1 MLEFK
6 KIELSDVPL
15 LRPYFEKCTNR
26 FCDFSVGGSVMWR
39 NVYETEFAVS
49 DGALYMRFR
58 LSDGKWAFSYP
69 LGAAFGDTVKKLLEY
84 CEKADEK
91 LIFAAVSEEEKKE
104 MESLFPYACT
114 FADRD
119 HADYIYLGE
128 DLAGFKGKKYATQ
141 RNHINRFLSE
151 NPDWHFEMIRKE
163 DIPAVN
169 AYFAKY
175 AAFSA
180 KDSFSALEER
190 KCVLDVFENFDAY
203 GFFGEALYVGTDIV
217 GFFLCEAVADTLMVH
232 IEKCDRSVT
241 GAYQMLVKR
250 EAEKYCTGKLIYVN
264 REDDAGDEGLRRSK
278 LAYRPLYL
286 AEKYTVTIE

>member
-1 MLEFK
+1 MLDFK
-6 KIELSDVPL
+6 KMTLGDAPL

-39 NVYETEFAVS
+39 NVYETEYAVL
-49 DGALYMRFR
+49 DGAMYMRFR
-58 LSDGKWAFSYP
+58 LSDGRKAFSYP
-69 LGAAFGDTVKKLLEY
+69 LGRAFEDTFENILAFCK
-84 CEKADEK
+84 KADEK
-91 LIFAAVSEEEKKE
+91 PIFAAVSESEKEKI
-104 MESLFPYACT
+104 MSLFPSSRT

-151 NPDWHFEMIRKE
+151 NSDWHFERISE
-163 DIPAVN
+163 ENIPAVKE
-169 AYFAKY
+169 YFGKY
-175 AAFSA
+175 SA
-180 KDSFSALEER
+180 LSEKDSFSALEER
-190 KCVLDVFENFDAY
+190 KCVLDVLENFDSY
-203 GFFGEALYVGTDIV
+203 GFFGEALYSAGNIV

-241 GAYQMLVKR
+241 GAYQMLAKR
-250 EAEKYCTGKLIYVN
+250 EAEKYCTGDLKYVN

-286 AEKYTVTIE
+286 AEKYTIMLE